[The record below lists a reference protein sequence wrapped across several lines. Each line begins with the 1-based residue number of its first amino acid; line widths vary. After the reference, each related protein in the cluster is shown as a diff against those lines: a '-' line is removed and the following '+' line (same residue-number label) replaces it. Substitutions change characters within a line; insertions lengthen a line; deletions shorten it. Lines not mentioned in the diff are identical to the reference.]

1 MELFEI
7 SQEMIALVVTAL
19 LAVSEVLGT
28 FDLFKNNSIFQ
39 LVVDLLKKLGLALG
53 IGKGEGEVIIEFDHK
68 KDKKRKK

>member
-39 LVVDLLKKLGLALG
+39 LVVDLLKKLSVALG
-53 IGKGEGEVIIEFDHK
+53 LSDGNTEIIIDFEEK
-68 KDKKRKK
+68 KKRKRK